1 MIIAGGYYN
10 GRQTMTI
17 PLTSVLIPG
26 KMISQF
32 HLLHLAILEAI
43 LKFFPHIHKE
53 FVVFYLEKVS
63 KTQSLSWAEINLS
76 HQPDYDDVILS
87 TRFASWDLVLDKIWW
102 TFVAFPNNHPLRA

>member
-1 MIIAGGYYN
+1 MYRYFLI
-10 GRQTMTI
+10 T
-17 PLTSVLIPG
+17 LTKPAVL
-26 KMISQF
+26 
-32 HLLHLAILEAI
+32 AC
-43 LKFFPHIHKE
+43 FFYT